1 MRKKSAIAVATGH
14 TAPAGVVVIVQPKQE
29 ADAETSTEEDVA
41 AAEETV
47 AAAIADEPSLS
58 PVPETVPIS
67 SRLFTPSPPP
77 SQQIPGP
84 QPGITISTV
93 DLKLITICTHNVFLR
108 VDDATSL
115 IPYTRQTANRMS
127 AHARARVCV
136 YVGGYSSDPCT
147 RCAVRGSGIV
157 DRGMRTGIVNTA
169 LPRALARPRIDRW
182 CAGRKG
188 VRRSA

>member
-84 QPGITISTV
+84 QPGITISTGKNRSVNTMWPLYTYISIFTAV

-115 IPYTRQTANRMS
+115 IPYT
-127 AHARARVCV
+127 V
-136 YVGGYSSDPCT
+136 
-147 RCAVRGSGIV
+147 IV
-157 DRGMRTGIVNTA
+157 IIIIKLVIILYNII
-169 LPRALARPRIDRW
+169 LP
-182 CAGRKG
+182 
-188 VRRSA
+188 

>member
-47 AAAIADEPSLS
+47 AAAIAEEPSLP
-58 PVPETVPIS
+58 PVPEAVPIS

-77 SQQIPGP
+77 SQQIPG
-84 QPGITISTV
+84 QPAAIAISTGKNRSVNTMWPLYTYISIFIAV
-93 DLKLITICTHNVFLR
+93 DLKCITICTHDVFLR

-115 IPYTRQTANRMS
+115 IA
-127 AHARARVCV
+127 
-136 YVGGYSSDPCT
+136 YSDT
-147 RCAVRGSGIV
+147 VIV
-157 DRGMRTGIVNTA
+157 I
-169 LPRALARPRIDRW
+169 III
-182 CAGRKG
+182 
-188 VRRSA
+188 